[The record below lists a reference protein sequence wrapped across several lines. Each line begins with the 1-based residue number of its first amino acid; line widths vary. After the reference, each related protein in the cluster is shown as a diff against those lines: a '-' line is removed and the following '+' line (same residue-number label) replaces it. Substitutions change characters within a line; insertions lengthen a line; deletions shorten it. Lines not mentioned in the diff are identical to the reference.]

1 MLHCPDMARKNNVI
15 TDLKRIDELL
25 SRGTAQVVQ
34 IEHLKKL
41 LASGKPL
48 RIKYGIDP
56 TGENIHIG
64 HAIPI
69 LKLRD
74 FQELGHTVVLIIGD
88 ATATVGDTSD
98 KESERPMLT
107 AKDVKKNEK
116 TYLKQIGMLIDL
128 EKTEVHHNSRWLNKL
143 TFAELA
149 DEANQFSV
157 ADFIARDNIKR
168 RLDKGSRV
176 SLREMLYPLMQ
187 GYDSVAIKA
196 DVELGGLDQWFN
208 LLSGRALQAHHKQE
222 PQDIITMKLL
232 TAGDGKKMSK
242 SFGNTI
248 NLLDSADDMFGKTM
262 RLGDGVIID
271 CFELCTRVPLD
282 QVRAYSA
289 RLNAGENPK
298 SIKEDL
304 AEALVTMY
312 KGTKA
317 AKQARER
324 FNTLFSKKEVGAE
337 DLVDV
342 AVDEDVTLEDIIE
355 THKLSPSRSEFR
367 RLIMGGGVRDLE
379 TGEKITDPKRRIVV
393 PINLKLGKRQFIR
406 IIIKRKKKD
415 DTK

>member
-15 TDLKRIDELL
+15 TDPKRVDEVL
-25 SRGTAQVVQ
+25 SRGVSKIVTKD
-34 IEHLKKL
+34 HLRAKML
-41 LASGKPL
+41 SGEKL
-48 RIKYGIDP
+48 RIKLGIDP
-56 TGENIHIG
+56 TGTNLHIG
-64 HAIPI
+64 HAVPV

-74 FQELGHTVVLIIGD
+74 FQELGHTIVLIIGD

-98 KESERPMLT
+98 KDSERPMLT
-107 AKDVKKNEK
+107 TKDVKKNEK
-116 TYLKQIGMLIDL
+116 TYLKQIGTILDL
-128 EKTEVHHNSRWLNKL
+128 DTIEIHHNSRWLNKL

-157 ADFIARDNIKR
+157 ADFISRDNIKR
-168 RLDKGSRV
+168 RLVAGSRV

-187 GYDSVAIKA
+187 GYDSVAVKA
-196 DVELGGLDQWFN
+196 DVELGGDDQWFN
-208 LLSGRALQAHHKQE
+208 LLSGRPLQQHHNQE
-222 PQDIITMKLL
+222 PQDIITFKLL

-242 SFGNTI
+242 SLGNTI
-248 NLLDSADDMFGKTM
+248 NILDSADDIFGKTM

-312 KGTKA
+312 KGAKA

-342 AVDEDVTLEDIIE
+342 AVDEDVSLEDVVE
-355 THKLSPSRSEFR
+355 THKLSPSKSEFR
-367 RLIMGGGVRDLE
+367 RLVMGGGVRNLE

-393 PINLKLGKRQFIR
+393 PISLKLGKRQFIR

-415 DTK
+415 DK